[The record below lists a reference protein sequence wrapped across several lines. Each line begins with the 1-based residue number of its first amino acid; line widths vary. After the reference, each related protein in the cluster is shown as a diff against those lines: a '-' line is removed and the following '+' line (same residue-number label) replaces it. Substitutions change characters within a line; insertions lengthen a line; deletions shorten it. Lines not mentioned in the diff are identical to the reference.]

1 MKLSKKYQDFLN
13 IFLKYDIKDKGA
25 LSMKTKEELLLSVKE
40 DIEAFGK
47 DKLVY
52 AHMSLQNE
60 GTILYGY
67 SYTPE
72 GKFIDE
78 ASLEELLIILESD
91 TDM

>member
-1 MKLSKKYQDFLN
+1 
-13 IFLKYDIKDKGA
+13 
-25 LSMKTKEELLLSVKE
+25 MKTKEELLLSVKE

-72 GKFIDE
+72 GKFIGE

>member
-13 IFLKYDIKDKGA
+13 IFLKYDILKKKIKA
-25 LSMKTKEELLLSVKE
+25 PFPFSVKE

-78 ASLEELLIILESD
+78 ASLEELLILLESD
-91 TDM
+91 PDM

>member
-1 MKLSKKYQDFLN
+1 
-13 IFLKYDIKDKGA
+13 
-25 LSMKTKEELLLSVKE
+25 MKTKEELLLSVKE

-52 AHMSLQNE
+52 THMSLQNE
-60 GTILYGY
+60 GTILY
-67 SYTPE
+67 
-72 GKFIDE
+72 

>member
-1 MKLSKKYQDFLN
+1 
-13 IFLKYDIKDKGA
+13 
-25 LSMKTKEELLLSVKE
+25 MKTKEELLLSVKE

-52 AHMSLQNE
+52 THMSLQNE
-60 GTILYGY
+60 GTFLYGY

>member
-1 MKLSKKYQDFLN
+1 MTHLPAFLPTV
-13 IFLKYDIKDKGA
+13 FLHLY
-25 LSMKTKEELLLSVKE
+25 T
-40 DIEAFGK
+40 
-47 DKLVY
+47 
-52 AHMSLQNE
+52 HMSLQNE

>member
-1 MKLSKKYQDFLN
+1 
-13 IFLKYDIKDKGA
+13 
-25 LSMKTKEELLLSVKE
+25 MKTKEELLLSVKE

-52 AHMSLQNE
+52 THMSLQNE

-91 TDM
+91 MVLEYK